1 MNDND
6 APPPKYV
13 LSDDLGDELR
23 AVLLAKIS
31 SAHGKIGLI
40 SKLGGACLS
49 QPDEKTVRLRNF
61 ARDFGGL
68 KYFLQKN
75 CDIFQLYKYCPS
87 NPSDFTKISSLDTF
101 VLIKGSKPAGV
112 IPGWPTGYRKVGNV
126 APSTYAK
133 DTAGNGYKIL
143 SSANLKPPLLP
154 KTSIQDDED
163 QAMPRVDHRVSA
175 SSRDAQILARPCT
188 AWSTEHRSTSHF
200 SSFKSLPPPPG
211 FQKEAMQISVE
222 KNCDFP
228 SLPSKTSSTV
238 TLNHL
243 EKQDRY
249 DKNYLMSLN
258 SRLIADLGMAG
269 LSEVVMRLVLKYK
282 GDAIKV
288 VADVR
293 RAALTDATTRATE
306 NHTSKEQAKLF
317 ERLGG
322 RETVIASLA

>member
-1 MNDND
+1 MI
-6 APPPKYV
+6 
-13 LSDDLGDELR
+13 LGDELR

-31 SAHGKIGLI
+31 SAHGKVGLI

-68 KYFLQKN
+68 KYFLQRN

-87 NPSDFTKISSLDTF
+87 NPCDSTKISSLDTF
-101 VLIKGSKPAGV
+101 VLIKGSKPVGV
-112 IPGWPTGYRKVGNV
+112 IPGWPAGYRKVGNV
-126 APSTYAK
+126 APATYAK
-133 DTAGNGYKIL
+133 DAAGNGYKIL
-143 SSANLKPPLLP
+143 SSASLKPPLLP
-154 KTSIQDDED
+154 KTSIQGDED
-163 QAMPRVDHRVSA
+163 QAMPSLDHRVPA

-188 AWSTEHRSTSHF
+188 AWTTEHRSASHF
-200 SSFKSLPPPPG
+200 SSFNSLPPPPG
-211 FQKEAMQISVE
+211 FEKEAAQTFVE
-222 KNCDFP
+222 KTCDFP
-228 SLPSKTSSTV
+228 SLPSKTSSSV

-258 SRLIADLGMAG
+258 SRLIADLGMGG

-293 RAALTDATTRATE
+293 RAALKDATSRASE
-306 NHTSKEQAKLF
+306 DHTSKEQAKLC

-322 RETVIASLA
+322 RETAVTSQA